1 MKGVRLV
8 AVVASAFSLLVAE
21 TTLAAQPEAP
31 PSATAQDLARLL
43 VPKEKWA
50 LGLQQLGMVVQQNL
64 EGHPGSKL
72 QYPSDLPTRIRAEVE
87 AALPYNDLLGMHAKE
102 LSSSYTEPELKELSG
117 FFRTPV
123 GKKWLEVQPK
133 TTQAVTV
140 SMQQRFDQ
148 KLPDVM
154 KKLAQLA
161 KPPVPAKNRA
171 ETPKKP
177 SK

>member
-8 AVVASAFSLLVAE
+8 AVVASAFSLLVAK
-21 TTLAAQPEAP
+21 TTLAAQPQAP
-31 PSATAQDLARLL
+31 AAPAQELARLL
-43 VPKEKWA
+43 VPKETWA

-72 QYPSDLPTRIRAEVE
+72 QYPSDLPSRIRAEVE
-87 AALPYNDLLGMHAKE
+87 AALPYNDLLSMHAKE
-102 LSSSYTEPELKELSG
+102 LSSSYTEAELNELSG

-133 TTQAVTV
+133 TTHAVTLA
-140 SMQQRFDQ
+140 MQQHFDQ

-154 KKLAQLA
+154 KKLSQLA
-161 KPPVPAKNRA
+161 KPAVPAKNRA